1 MPPARDESPIESMD
15 AWVRPGRD
23 KQNVARRTSDAEVAI
38 KTPQFLG
45 TAAGS
50 WCGYGVNADAP
61 WDQRADD
68 GMAVC
73 FDSEPLAERLEILGA
88 PELALELSADKP
100 NGFLCARLC
109 DVAPDGASLRV
120 AYGLLNLSHRESHE
134 HPEPLEPGRRYA
146 VRLRLNDI
154 AHAFP
159 PGHRIRLALSTTYW
173 PIAWPSPEAATVI
186 VSTAGSRLLL
196 PVRRP
201 RDDDARLLPFPDA
214 ESAPPETRTVLRPGG
229 FERTFAYDVAS
240 DAMTY
245 TSIADS
251 GVQRIDAIGLELE
264 EVARKVYRIGRDDPL
279 SADNFIHWT
288 TRRARGDWE
297 VRVETRTRMRATR
310 ADFLIEAEL
319 DAYEA
324 ERRVFSR
331 NWHAKIPRDLV

>member
-1 MPPARDESPIESMD
+1 VEGE
-15 AWVRPGRD
+15 GH
-23 KQNVARRTSDAEVAI
+23 RTTVDVSI
-38 KTPQFLG
+38 RTPQFLG

-50 WCGYGVNADAP
+50 WCGYGVNADAQ

-120 AYGLLNLSHRESHE
+120 AYGLFNLSHRESHE

-159 PGHRIRLALSTTYW
+159 PGHHIRLALSTTYW

-186 VSTAGSRLLL
+186 VSTAGSRLFL

-201 RDDDARLLPFPDA
+201 RDDDARLVPFPDA
-214 ESAPPETRTVLRPGG
+214 EGAPPEKRTVLRPGG
-229 FERTFAYDVAS
+229 FERTFAYDVAR

-245 TSIADS
+245 TSVADS